1 MRRLAFSTMLLVALG
16 AVSSPALA
24 VFVFR
29 MGDSVYV
36 DGKKYSWDEWKKIRD
51 NYPPQPAAAPAAQPV
66 AVANQAPAA
75 PDRPRAA
82 SCSTSIYHAEFPAD
96 DERFE
101 CSAGLGALTREEL
114 LRQGWKIDLV
124 EKIPAPADEHSP
136 AGVALF
142 RYKLVISR

>member
-1 MRRLAFSTMLLVALG
+1 MRRLAFSTILLVALG
-16 AVSSPALA
+16 AVSSPASA
-24 VFVFR
+24 VFIFR

-51 NYPPQPAAAPAAQPV
+51 HYPEQPAAAPASDPV
-66 AVANQAPAA
+66 AVANAAPAA
-75 PDRPRAA
+75 DRPRAA

-124 EKIPAPADEHSP
+124 EKIPAPADAQAP
-136 AGVALF
+136 VGVALY